1 MTWEIVIGLE
11 IHVQLATKTKL
22 FSGAKIGFGAAPNT
36 QTTLVDLGMPGAL
49 PVFNEA
55 ALRMA
60 VTFGT
65 AIDAQVCKHSVFA
78 RKNYFYPDS
87 PKGYQ
92 TSQMD
97 HPIVGLG
104 HLDIQLEDGTT
115 KRIGVTRAHL
125 EEDAG
130 KSLHEDYDGMTGIDL
145 NRSSTPLLE
154 IVSEPDMRSAK
165 EAVAYMRKMHAIV
178 TTIGISE
185 GNMAQGSMRCDA
197 NVSLRP
203 KGQEKLGTRTE
214 LKNINSFKF
223 IERAIN
229 IEVERQID
237 ILEDGGKIVQET
249 RLNDADKNETR
260 PMRSKE
266 EANDY
271 RYFPCPD
278 LLPIEIDDAY
288 IEAIRQS
295 LPELPDQ
302 RSARFVSTL
311 GLSEYDAAVLSSSRH
326 LADYFEAVVD
336 VCDDAKLSANWV
348 MGEVAKYMNQNNIEI
363 EQCPVSAARLG
374 QLICRIKDDTIN
386 GKGAK
391 TVFEGLW
398 NQTGEV
404 DEIIASSGLKQVN
417 DAFAIDLMV
426 DEVIAN
432 NPKQVAQ
439 YLEAQE
445 DKRGKMLG
453 FFMGQVM
460 KASKGSANPGQVN
473 GLLAKKLNALC

>member
-97 HPIVGLG
+97 HPIVGVG
-104 HLDIQLEDGTT
+104 HLAIQLEDGTT

-130 KSLHEDYDGMTGIDL
+130 KSLHEDYDGMTVIDL
-145 NRSSTPLLE
+145 NRSRIPLLE

-178 TTIGISE
+178 TTIGISD

-249 RLNDADKNETR
+249 RLYDADKNETR

-271 RYFPCPD
+271 RYFPGPD
-278 LLPIEIDDAY
+278 LLPIEIYDAY
-288 IEAIRQS
+288 IEAIRQC

-404 DEIIASSGLKQVN
+404 DEIIVSSGLKQVN

>member
-178 TTIGISE
+178 TTIGISD

-249 RLNDADKNETR
+249 RLYDADKNETR

-311 GLSEYDAAVLSSSRH
+311 GLSEYGAAVLSSSRH

-417 DAFAIDLMV
+417 DVFAIDLMV